1 VAVLLH
7 GGFWRR
13 RHGRDLMTP
22 LAADLTRRGWAT
34 WNLEYRRVGPRAGGG
49 WPGTFEDVAAGIDAL
64 AGLPER
70 RALDLDRVACAG
82 HSAGGHLALWAAAR
96 PGLPPGAP
104 GAGPRVRVGF
114 ALSLGGVVD
123 LEEAERRGLGDG
135 AVRELLGGG
144 PSRVP
149 ERYALA
155 SPAARLPLGAPQ
167 ALVHGAEDDRV
178 PAALSEGYA
187 RRAVAA
193 GDRCELVVLPGVGHF
208 EPIDPASSAWAAA
221 VERLDAG

>member
-13 RHGRDLMTP
+13 RYGRDLMSP

-34 WNLEYRRVGPRAGGG
+34 WNLEYRRVGPGAGGG
-49 WPGTFEDVAAGIDAL
+49 WPGTFEDVAAGVDAL
-64 AGLPER
+64 ADLPER
-70 RALDLDRVACAG
+70 EALDLDRVACAG

-96 PGLPPGAP
+96 PGLPAGAP
-104 GAGPRVRVGF
+104 GAGPRVRVGL

-135 AVRELLGGG
+135 AVRDLLGGG

-155 SPAARLPLGAPQ
+155 SPAARLPLGVPQ
-167 ALVHGAEDDRV
+167 VLVHGAEDDTV
-178 PAALSEGYA
+178 PAALSEGYS

-193 GDRCELVVLPGVGHF
+193 GDPCELLVLPGVGHF
-208 EPIDPASSAWAAA
+208 EPVDPASSAWAAA
-221 VERLDAG
+221 VERLEAG